1 LLGEGRKGNFPL
13 FFYHFPTKTNFD
25 EIIYAC
31 AERFITDMNCLI
43 NKYEFVQ
50 ILMYLRDEMKDMN
63 DAQKIHEVMTDL
75 MESDQSKIKEKYNL
89 F

>member
-1 LLGEGRKGNFPL
+1 
-13 FFYHFPTKTNFD
+13 
-25 EIIYAC
+25 
-31 AERFITDMNCLI
+31 MNCLI

-75 MESDQSKIKEKYNL
+75 LEMDQPKIKEKYNL
-89 F
+89 L

>member
-1 LLGEGRKGNFPL
+1 MNGIFFS
-13 FFYHFPTKTNFD
+13 FFYNFATKPNFD
-25 EIIYAC
+25 ETIYDC
-31 AERFITDMNCLI
+31 AISCTPEMNCLI

-75 MESDQSKIKEKYNL
+75 LEMDQPKIKEKYNL
-89 F
+89 L

>member
-1 LLGEGRKGNFPL
+1 ME
-13 FFYHFPTKTNFD
+13 T
-25 EIIYAC
+25 IYCC
-31 AERFITDMNCLI
+31 AISSTPEMNCLI

-75 MESDQSKIKEKYNL
+75 LEMDQPKIKEKYNL
-89 F
+89 L